1 MKCIIV
7 DDEKMAR
14 LAIRKHCEKVNYLKV
29 VGEYENAMDALEKLD
44 QQDVDLIF
52 LDIHLPEIT
61 GIDLVKNY
69 SQLPMIIFSTHHKD
83 FALEAFEYNVV
94 DYLLKPISF
103 PRFLKAVQKAKQQH
117 EATPSPGLANQE
129 IFIKVDS
136 RLVKLSIND
145 ILWVEAKGDYVLFKT
160 DSKGHIVHSTLKNIL
175 KKLPT
180 DKFAKVHRSYIV
192 NLGKIIDIEDSTLV
206 IKDKVIPISRANK
219 ENLMGKLNMI

>member
-29 VGEYENAMDALEKLD
+29 VGEYENVMDALDILD

-52 LDIHLPEIT
+52 LDIHLPEMT

-69 SQLPMIIFSTHHKD
+69 AQLPMIIFSTHHKD